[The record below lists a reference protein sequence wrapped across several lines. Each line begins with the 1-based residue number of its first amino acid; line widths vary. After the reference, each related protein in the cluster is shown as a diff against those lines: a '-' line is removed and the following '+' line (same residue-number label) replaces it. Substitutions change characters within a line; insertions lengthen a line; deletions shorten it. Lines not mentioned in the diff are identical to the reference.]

1 MPAVSC
7 KSVSARLDG
16 TVECKCDKV
25 IAIDFSSFHQSHPFC
40 TKKKKKKT
48 AWNELNGEIVVTFYI
63 RARDVNQAI
72 DCTRAALVRDGTN
85 ELCAAQAFE
94 LKRLATPGAA
104 MRIAE
109 GMVSF
114 PARFCAPGTYRL
126 RFGASTEWN
135 VSPTPVLVVPART
148 TLTVVFYRSGINE
161 MARSP
166 HLFSWLRRRQKP
178 LTAIPNAAANTA
190 SLAALDSYFVP
201 PAPNLTPAAAT
212 GPQLCSFCR
221 TVATLLPATCEH
233 SMCAECNKRMMIDAV
248 RHHVPQHASPAY
260 CPVAGCGVPL
270 SMMAA
275 SACLQPDEVVFYAAA
290 AKGATMPNVAPPRS
304 LTASFQ
310 PAPAVQ
316 SLAVG
321 YGCVP
326 GEDNNDQYNS
336 RPQSVGYEDAS
347 AFHDEHTVASPAKS
361 PSPSPAPADAAA
373 ASKRRPQL
381 QRNDRQKQ
389 IGTTGGRSPGGGS
402 PQPAPAAVTSTRSHA
417 YGVAPEVTV
426 VPAPGTAGTAAA
438 RRANTL
444 PAEQTGVYG
453 AGPTSSE
460 FASPA
465 KSPRRGE
472 SVYGDA
478 PMQRIVSTP
487 VLSGSGGNAAAYGAA
502 PPPLVKEA
510 APARQSPS
518 PNSTPSPR
526 AAVPPPKASAYG
538 DVPSPS
544 PRAGDARQVSR
555 SDGTQP
561 APLISHRTVS
571 LSESQL
577 HEVPLPNSGVI
588 PPPISYD
595 DDLPPP
601 PDDAAETPPPSPPP
615 SPPAE
620 QATTGV
626 TGSAQTELSS
636 LSSELDARFLV
647 TADEIQRFEK
657 IGEGHSG
664 VVYRGTWR
672 RTAVAIKEL
681 KHTDDVK
688 MMAEFRAEA
697 RQLVALRPH
706 TNVAQLF
713 GVCLRPLALVS
724 AFYPRGALD
733 RWLKQQPAPL
743 SEAATLRML
752 LGIASGVYHLH
763 AEGLIHRD
771 LAARNVLLGDGDVP
785 KLTDFGLARAA
796 QEGITLQTQSV
807 TGLPLKWMA
816 PEQLNRNV
824 RAYSSASDV
833 WAFGIVCVEVLTRA
847 PPWVGFT
854 PGDAAMRTL
863 KGERLAMP
871 PHTPDWL
878 RELVHS
884 CWHLSPALRPN
895 MDSCH
900 AAMAGE
906 AARLGVNLSES
917 AEVSAA
923 AVAAAAAAAAGAVP
937 QRKASETVE
946 QAAPEHAGPPEI
958 DVRELKFDPQSDLI
972 GEGTYGKVYR
982 GMCRGSQVAIKVP
995 QQQNLTEQ
1003 QLADFR
1009 NEVAIM
1015 RRIFHPNVVLFLGAH
1030 SSPGQIMLV
1039 SEFLD
1044 GGDLDHLLHSDAE
1057 LSVSRR
1063 IGFMMDT
1070 AKAMNWLHGINSIVH
1085 RDLKPANLLVD
1096 EAMRVKVTDFGF
1108 SQLRK
1113 EETFEDHS
1121 GKGSALWLAP
1131 EVFLRRPLT
1140 LKIDVYAFGLI
1151 MWEIWNR
1158 EWLFPNHS
1166 DLAEFRRAITVTRER
1181 PPITPEMCVPS
1192 LGALMQRCWAHNA
1205 DERPTFA
1212 EVLPLLEV
1220 ARVESV
1226 LRLPGAAT
1234 FWMRYVGADQTHA
1247 DWPLF
1252 SSHIATATG
1261 MPRST
1266 VDVFKPYMLVDE
1278 RDVARQRVSLEAFAD
1293 ACDKFGAFYGSSA
1306 HITWVAHLLRMP
1318 CFRGA
1323 IDRAAADNELLNQ
1336 PAGTYL
1342 VRFGNKEHPFTISVA
1357 SPQGGQHKRV
1367 RHLWGT
1373 DQWMISIDNKTLTFN
1388 SLHALLQA
1396 RECKFRAP
1404 LARQAANIKSNPYES
1419 V

>member
-1 MPAVSC
+1 
-7 KSVSARLDG
+7 
-16 TVECKCDKV
+16 
-25 IAIDFSSFHQSHPFC
+25 
-40 TKKKKKKT
+40 
-48 AWNELNGEIVVTFYI
+48 LNGEIIITFYI
-63 RARDVNQAI
+63 RARDVNQPI
-72 DCTRAALVRDGTN
+72 DCTRAALIRDGTN
-85 ELCAAQAFE
+85 DICAAQAYE
-94 LKRLATPGAA
+94 LKRLAAPGAA

-109 GMVSF
+109 GMISF
-114 PARFCAPGTYRL
+114 PAKFCIPGTYRL
-126 RFGASTEWN
+126 RFGSPVEW
-135 VSPTPVLVVPART
+135 VISPTPVLIVPART

-166 HLFSWLRRRQKP
+166 HLFSWARRRQKP
-178 LTAIPNAAANTA
+178 LVAIPNAAANTA
-190 SLAALDSYFVP
+190 ALAALDSYFVP
-201 PAPNLTPAAAT
+201 PAPNLAAAAAS
-212 GPQLCSFCR
+212 GPQFCSFCR
-221 TVATLLPATCEH
+221 TVANLLPAACEH
-233 SMCAECNKRMMIDAV
+233 PMCAECNKRMMIDAV
-248 RHHVPQHASPAY
+248 RHHVAQHASPAY
-260 CPVAGCGVPL
+260 CPVAGCGIPL
-270 SMMAA
+270 SMVAA
-275 SACLQPDEVVFYAAA
+275 SACLQPDEVAFYSAA
-290 AKGATMPNVAPPRS
+290 AKGTTMPNVAPPRS

-310 PAPAVQ
+310 PAPATA

-321 YGCVP
+321 YGCIP
-326 GEDNNDQYNS
+326 GEDNDQPHNA
-336 RPQSVGYEDAS
+336 RPQSVGYENAAAFIDES
-347 AFHDEHTVASPAKS
+347 ATAAPVKS
-361 PSPSPAPADAAA
+361 PSPSPSPTTAAA
-373 ASKRRPQL
+373 AADANKRRPML

-389 IGTTGGRSPGGGS
+389 IGTAGRAGTQTPSPTSS
-402 PQPAPAAVTSTRSHA
+402 PVAPPPATVTSVRSHA
-417 YGVAPEVTV
+417 YGMAPDVSVTS
-426 VPAPGTAGTAAA
+426 APPT

-444 PAEQTGVYG
+444 PVEQTGVYG
-453 AGPTSSE
+453 AGPTAAE
-460 FASPA
+460 FGGTAAPP
-465 KSPRRGE
+465 KSPRRADT

-478 PMQRIVSTP
+478 PVQRMVSTP
-487 VLSGSGGNAAAYGAA
+487 VLSGSGATAYGAA
-502 PPPLVKEA
+502 PPPSVKEA
-510 APARQSPS
+510 APARHSPS
-518 PNSTPSPR
+518 PISTPSPR
-526 AAVPPPKASAYG
+526 NVAPQPKASAYG
-538 DVPSPS
+538 DTPP
-544 PRAGDARQVSR
+544 PLQQHAQPQQPQQFEQRDARQVSR
-555 SDGTQP
+555 SDGSKA
-561 APLISHRTVS
+561 APPIAHRTVS
-571 LSESQL
+571 LSESQM
-577 HEVPLPNSGVI
+577 HEAPLPNSGMI
-588 PPPISYD
+588 PPPPVSYD

-601 PDDAAETPPPSPPP
+601 PDAAAETPPPSPPP
-615 SPPAE
+615 EPASE
-620 QATTGV
+620 PSGV
-626 TGSAQTELSS
+626 TSSSSAQTELSS

-647 TADEIQRFEK
+647 AANEIQRFEK
-657 IGEGHSG
+657 VGEGHSG
-664 VVYRGTWR
+664 IVYRGTWR

-681 KHTDDVK
+681 KHTEDAK
-688 MMAEFRAEA
+688 LMAEFRAEA

-713 GVCLRPLALVS
+713 GVCLHPLALVS

-733 RWLKQQPAPL
+733 RWLKAQPAPL

-847 PPWVGFT
+847 PPWAGFT
-854 PGDAAMRTL
+854 PADAAMRTL

-871 PHTPDWL
+871 AHTPDWL
-878 RELVHS
+878 RELVHT
-884 CWHLSPALRPN
+884 CWNLSPALRPN
-895 MDSCH
+895 MDNCH
-900 AAMAGE
+900 AAMAE
-906 AARLGVNLSES
+906 QATRLDVNLSES

-923 AVAAAAAAAAGAVP
+923 AVAAATAAAAAATAAAAAAGGGAGD
-937 QRKASETVE
+937 
-946 QAAPEHAGPPEI
+946 APVHAGPPEI
-958 DVRELKFDPQSDLI
+958 DVRELKFDVQSDLI

-982 GMCRGSQVAIKVP
+982 GMCRGQQVAIKVP
-995 QQQNLTEQ
+995 QQQNLSEQ

-1030 SSPGQIMLV
+1030 SSPGAIMLV

-1063 IGFMMDT
+1063 IGFMIDT

-1096 EAMRVKVTDFGF
+1096 DAMRVKVTDFGF

-1166 DLAEFRRAITVTRER
+1166 DLAEFRRAITVARER

-1192 LGALMQRCWAHNA
+1192 LGSLMQRCWSHNA
-1205 DERPTFA
+1205 EERPTFA

-1220 ARVESV
+1220 ARAESV
-1226 LRLPGAAT
+1226 LRLPGAAA
-1234 FWMRYVGADQTHA
+1234 FWMRYVGVEATHS
-1247 DWPLF
+1247 DWAHF
-1252 SSHIATATG
+1252 SSQVATATG

-1266 VDVFKPYMLVDE
+1266 VEVLRPYVITDE
-1278 RDVARQRVSLEAFAD
+1278 RDVARQRVTMEAFAD
-1293 ACDKFGAFYGSSA
+1293 ACDKLGPFYGSTA
-1306 HITWVAHLLRMP
+1306 HITWLTHLLRMP

-1323 IDRAAADNELLNQ
+1323 IDRQAADNELLNQ
-1336 PAGTYL
+1336 PNGTYL

-1357 SPQGGQHKRV
+1357 SSQGGQHKRV
-1367 RHLWGT
+1367 RHLWGS
-1373 DQWMISIDNKTLTFN
+1373 DSWMISIDNQTHTFN

-1396 RECKFRAP
+1396 KECKLKAP
-1404 LARQAANIKSNPYES
+1404 LTKKAAHVKENPYES